1 MNVLS
6 VLAKSYWKTELNF
19 SHFVL
24 FVMKNRFSLRYFVSY
39 CSLVLIYV
47 LKFYR
52 TKLISILLRR
62 HMFTLLPTIFWG
74 GNHVLSQLLRGF
86 SVENLETT
94 PNTFPLKLQSNI
106 FLSQVINWVGIYTLY
121 TNLRRP

>member
-1 MNVLS
+1 
-6 VLAKSYWKTELNF
+6 
-19 SHFVL
+19 
-24 FVMKNRFSLRYFVSY
+24 MKNRFSLRYFVSY

-52 TKLISILLRR
+52 TKLLSILLRR
-62 HMFTLLPTIFWG
+62 HMFTLFPIFFLG
-74 GNHVLSQLLRGF
+74 THVPSQLLRDF